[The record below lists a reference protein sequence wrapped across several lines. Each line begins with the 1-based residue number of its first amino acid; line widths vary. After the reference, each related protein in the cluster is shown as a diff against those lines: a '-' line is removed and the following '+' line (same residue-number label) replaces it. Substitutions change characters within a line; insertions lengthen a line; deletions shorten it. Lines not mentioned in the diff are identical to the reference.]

1 MQTPKARS
9 SHSGAP
15 QKSSPLSISS
25 EASLKSSSPQTASS
39 EAPQNVSPRVVRQLK
54 TGPRFLDPTASSS
67 NQANRSPKV
76 RSPKV
81 VGRKSPKSPLSEK
94 KRPSK
99 IPELESQI
107 SQLEHDLEVVKDQLI
122 STEAQKKQAQ
132 KDAEESNHQLSALSL
147 KLEELQKHL
156 LEQPRSEEAVRD
168 TSEEQKLGLQSELE
182 AIKKQSSH
190 DSTALASALD
200 EITQLKVQLK
210 TVAESKNP
218 QAKHSESEQNDL
230 LKLKENLSDTLLI
243 VEEMKQQ
250 VIYSKESEAQAQ
262 ALVAETLV
270 QLETA
275 KKMVETLRSDGLKAT
290 EAYKSIASELEQ
302 SRARVNFLE
311 DLVSKL
317 QTDISSSG
325 KKDCQGKD
333 KGEMEVASL
342 KLEVEQLR
350 SALEAHEIRYNEERS
365 QSVEKIHDA
374 MEMVEKFKSA
384 SSQREAELE
393 VEIRRSKYEIEEL
406 KANLMDKETELQ
418 GICEENEGL
427 TMKLESSMSGQRENE
442 LEKKFHELETLK
454 ASLAQKE
461 VEWQNTSKENN
472 KLKEMMNG
480 RTSVEVGDMDSA
492 RVAESEAAMKV
503 SYMVEEIEKS
513 NKKAARVGEQLEAAQ
528 ATNAE
533 MEAELRRVK
542 VQSDQWRKAAE
553 AAAAMLSAG
562 NNGQI
567 MERTGSMDSH
577 YSPQTGK
584 ISSPYAD
591 DLDEELKKK
600 NANMLRRF
608 GVLWKKPQK

>member
-9 SHSGAP
+9 SRSGAP
-15 QKSSPLSISS
+15 QKSSPRSISS
-25 EASLKSSSPQTASS
+25 EASPKSSSPQTVSS
-39 EAPQNVSPRVVRQLK
+39 EAPQKVSPRVVRHLK

-67 NQANRSPKV
+67 NQANRAPKE
-76 RSPKV
+76 RSPKIAD
-81 VGRKSPKSPLSEK
+81 RKSPKSPLSEK

-99 IPELESQI
+99 IPELERQI

-156 LEQPRSEEAVRD
+156 LEQPS
-168 TSEEQKLGLQSELE
+168 SEEQKLGSPSELE
-182 AIKKQSSH
+182 AFKKQSSH
-190 DSTALASALD
+190 DSAALASALD
-200 EITQLKVQLK
+200 EITQLKIQLE
-210 TVAESKNP
+210 TVAVSEAP
-218 QAKHSESEQNDL
+218 QANHSESEQNDL
-230 LKLKENLSDTLLI
+230 LKLKEKLSDTLLI

-250 VIYSKESEAQAQ
+250 VMYSKESEAQAQ
-262 ALVAETLV
+262 ALVGETLV

-290 EAYKSIASELEQ
+290 EAYKAIASELEQ

-317 QTDISSSG
+317 QADISSG
-325 KKDCQGKD
+325 GYKQTQGKGE
-333 KGEMEVASL
+333 GEMEVGSL

-350 SALEAHEIRYNEERS
+350 SDLEAHEIRYNEERS
-365 QSVEKIHDA
+365 RSVEKIQDA

-384 SSQREAELE
+384 SSQRVSELE
-393 VEIRRSKYEIEEL
+393 KELRRSKYEIEEL

-427 TMKLESSMSGQRENE
+427 TMKLESSVSGQREIE
-442 LEKKFHELETLK
+442 LEKKFHESKTELDTLK

-461 VEWQNTSKENN
+461 VEWQCTIKENE

-480 RTSVEVGDMDSA
+480 RRSEEVGDLESDRA
-492 RVAESEAAMKV
+492 AESEAAV
-503 SYMVEEIEKS
+503 RASYMVKEIEKS

-528 ATNAE
+528 AANAE